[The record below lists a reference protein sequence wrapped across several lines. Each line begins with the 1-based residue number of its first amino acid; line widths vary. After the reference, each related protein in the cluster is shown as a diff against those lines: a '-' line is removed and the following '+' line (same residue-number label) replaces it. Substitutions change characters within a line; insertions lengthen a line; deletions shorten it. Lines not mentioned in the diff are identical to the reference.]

1 MAQVRRI
8 VARIHRGHAMVEHR
22 QLFLM
27 LEDSVAGVAD
37 VTAGAWAT
45 GTLFL
50 AFDPKTNTYYNLSP
64 SLWP

>member
-22 QLFLM
+22 QRFLM

-50 AFDPKTNTYYNLSP
+50 TFDPKANTYYNLSP